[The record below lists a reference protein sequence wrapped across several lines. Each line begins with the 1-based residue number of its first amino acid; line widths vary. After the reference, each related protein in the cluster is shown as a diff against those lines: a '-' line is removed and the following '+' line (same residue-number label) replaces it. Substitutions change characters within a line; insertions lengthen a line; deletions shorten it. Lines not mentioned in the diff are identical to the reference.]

1 MNAGVKVIT
10 TAHIGEENALVRR
23 SVTKELLLSGAIDKV
38 VLLSPFELGK
48 VKILRASDIKNE
60 VIT

>member
-1 MNAGVKVIT
+1 M
-10 TAHIGEENALVRR
+10 RR

-38 VLLSPFELGK
+38 VLLSHFELGK